1 MKSKIRRYRAAGGVV
16 LNRLPK
22 AVGLQPY
29 GGPVAPQV
37 QVLLI
42 ERDVIR
48 NGQPLHEIR
57 LPKGKIE
64 TGESDQQAACREVG
78 EESGYWAVQIL
89 ADLGEARTRYIFHEK
104 QTERDEHY
112 FLMALTSDQW
122 TGQRMDPAKEE
133 ARFKPRWAAN
143 LDEAERLLTYED
155 EKQFIARARQTLN
168 AL

>member
-1 MKSKIRRYRAAGGVV
+1 MKSKPPIRRYRAAGGVV
-16 LNRLPK
+16 LNPLPLPQ

-29 GGPVAPQV
+29 GECS
-37 QVLLI
+37 VLLL

-48 NGQPLHEIR
+48 NGNPLHEIR

-64 TGESDQQAACREVG
+64 TGESDAQAALREVG
-78 EESGYWAVQIL
+78 EESGYWSVQIL

-122 TGQRMDPAKEE
+122 TGQQMDPRKEE
-133 ARFKPRWAAN
+133 AKFKPRWAKN
-143 LDEAERLLTYED
+143 LDEAQRLLTYDD
-155 EKQFIARARQTLN
+155 EKQFIARALA
-168 AL
+168 ALRP